1 MKTTSL
7 TEILD
12 ELVKKKM
19 QIEQWKLDHPEAVEI
34 VQMVEDYLKLFD
46 DVYRQ
51 MQPPTVIYPPLNPG
65 LINPAPVFPPGPPWI
80 ITNTNGTAPKVG
92 TSNLPYWADPGVTT
106 AVQHDQKY
114 VKA

>member
-1 MKTTSL
+1 MKTTPL
-7 TEILD
+7 TETLD

-51 MQPPTVIYPPLNPG
+51 MQPPTIINPYPSIPVTTNPG
-65 LINPAPVFPPGPPWI
+65 IISPAPNPFNPPYKI
-80 ITNTNGTAPKVG
+80 ICATGRM
-92 TSNLPYWADPGVTT
+92 
-106 AVQHDQKY
+106 
-114 VKA
+114 